1 MTDWRKLYEQGCCP
15 DNRGCNVCRNCM
27 CALAEDVIEQNAE
40 LLAALEAITEI
51 DYSLLNAQELA
62 RAAITKAKR
71 ET

>member
-1 MTDWRKLYEQGCCP
+1 
-15 DNRGCNVCRNCM
+15 M